1 MEKVITENQKL
12 SIKNRLIMMVKNDGW
27 QQASDT
33 VGGGRFLLKLA
44 FNNNPTEF
52 LHLFNNLEVIQS
64 EEIHDWTLFR
74 CKKGE
79 NLMIYDKGMK
89 YIFIN
94 SDKIWSFFDHG
105 LGFHKD
111 MIRKLI
117 EKWLGDIYNL
127 NGVMAGF
134 LDIDFLIRIE

>member
-1 MEKVITENQKL
+1 MEKVITENQKQ

-44 FNNNPTEF
+44 FNNNPMEF

-64 EEIHDWTLFR
+64 EEIPDWTLFR

-79 NLMIYDKGMK
+79 NLMVYDKGMK

-94 SDKIWSFFDHG
+94 NDKIWSLFDHG
-105 LGFHKD
+105 LGFHTD

>member
-1 MEKVITENQKL
+1 MEKVITENQKQ
-12 SIKNRLIMMVKNDGW
+12 SIKNRLIMMVKNYGW

-33 VGGGRFLLKLA
+33 VGGSRFLLKLA
-44 FNNNPTEF
+44 FNNNPMEF

-64 EEIHDWTLFR
+64 EEIPDWTLFR

-79 NLMIYDKGMK
+79 NLMIYDEGIE

-94 SDKIWSFFDHG
+94 SDKIWLFFDYG
-105 LGFHKD
+105 LGFHTD
-111 MIRKLI
+111 MCRELI

-127 NGVMAGF
+127 NGVMSGF
-134 LDIDFLIRIE
+134 MDIDFLIRIE

>member
-1 MEKVITENQKL
+1 MEKVITENQKQ

-44 FNNNPTEF
+44 FNNNPMEF

-64 EEIHDWTLFR
+64 EEIPDWTLFR

-79 NLMIYDKGMK
+79 NLMIYDKGIK

-105 LGFHKD
+105 LGFHTD
-111 MIRKLI
+111 MCRELI

-134 LDIDFLIRIE
+134 LNIDFLIRIE

>member
-1 MEKVITENQKL
+1 MEKVITENQKQ

-33 VGGGRFLLKLA
+33 IGGGGFLLKLA

-52 LHLFNNLEVIQS
+52 LHLFNNLEAIQS
-64 EEIHDWTLFR
+64 EEIPDWTLFR

-94 SDKIWSFFDHG
+94 GDKIWLFFDHG
-105 LGFHKD
+105 LGFHTD
-111 MIRKLI
+111 MIREFI